1 MKKTQGI
8 EKSKQLYRTSD
19 GKIYA
24 YEDWDKG
31 ITHQMALESKGD
43 NRGCTISMDGGEHW
57 DWEYGYIDQ
66 SKKRSGWYRRE
77 EETA

>member
-1 MKKTQGI
+1 MTQTQAI

-24 YEDWDKG
+24 YADWDKG
-31 ITHQMALESKGD
+31 ITHQLALEANGD
-43 NRGCTISMDGGEHW
+43 NRGCTISMDGGENW

-66 SKKRSGWYRRE
+66 NKKRTGWFRRGE
-77 EETA
+77 RR